1 MMSQNER
8 IDCLIDKTV
17 DAIAN
22 YEEVFNKVNE
32 NYKDILAMYL
42 YELSYLKGIRALI
55 NDIKCYDSIFPIARS
70 YLEGFSICCYSIE
83 MYNKGELDEFIK
95 KLVIIDLKQDIKI
108 YSALPSNIDKGEKE
122 NYLKRWEEEL
132 HECFPLEYAK
142 IDSNNKEKSMI
153 DIINNLFKIHQKKYS
168 NIDNKAQF
176 ISDELNKV
184 PGLNTGCISKA
195 LYLILCSN
203 VHFNVG
209 SIVTATAGTG
219 YYSINEYSK
228 EKATAIVDIIIY
240 AQDFLVKS
248 FDSMMHDIKEKY
260 ENDQ

>member
-1 MMSQNER
+1 M
-8 IDCLIDKTV
+8 
-17 DAIAN
+17 
-22 YEEVFNKVNE
+22 VF
-32 NYKDILAMYL
+32 YF
-42 YELSYLKGIRALI
+42 
-55 NDIKCYDSIFPIARS
+55 ND
-70 YLEGFSICCYSIE
+70 
-83 MYNKGELDEFIK
+83 
-95 KLVIIDLKQDIKI
+95 
-108 YSALPSNIDKGEKE
+108 
-122 NYLKRWEEEL
+122 
-132 HECFPLEYAK
+132 
-142 IDSNNKEKSMI
+142 
-153 DIINNLFKIHQKKYS
+153 LFKIYKKKYS

-195 LYLILCSN
+195 LYSILCSN

-228 EKATAIVDIIIY
+228 EKATAIVKIIIY